1 MLMAVCSFSK
11 AATKE
16 AYAVYNNGTLTFY
29 YDTSKSSQ
37 TGDIYALNDV
47 GEDPDWYTY
56 HCNDIKKVVFTKN
69 PNHENVVWILIFGRD
84 YWTRTSDLAPPRRVR
99 YQL

>member
-37 TGDIYALNDV
+37 TGDIYALNNV

-69 PNHENVVWILIFGRD
+69 PNHEMWFGFSFLVGITGIEILENI
-84 YWTRTSDLAPPRRVR
+84 PVNH
-99 YQL
+99 